1 MPLPPRKPEP
11 GRRPPV
17 PGAKPPTTRGP
28 KPATGRAPAAPAAPA
43 EKSKMMLILGIAG
56 GAIFLIIIAV
66 IAFSGEDPKVK
77 ALAEKTRA
85 PKEDAPRRVA
95 PDVSGLEN
103 EGQSKCRAGVDKI
116 TPRLNPDTSVSKE
129 RMRADL
135 EEGLKLMKA
144 GLAAYEKATKLAGKT
159 YDLAAYYR
167 TQKKAIDLF
176 CGDLEKEGQLAC
188 DEGLKVIKSTEAQI
202 SDVSKLSDE
211 EKAKLLESLRRGQ
224 KLIQE
229 GMGQFDRSYEVSD
242 RRFETT
248 PYQEALKIARLKIPE
263 LK

>member
-1 MPLPPRKPEP
+1 MPLPPKK
-11 GRRPPV
+11 PV
-17 PGAKPPTTRGP
+17 PGKPGGKPPTARGP
-28 KPATGRAPAAPAAPA
+28 ARPATGRAPATAP
-43 EKSKMMLILGIAG
+43 EKSKMPLILGLSG
-56 GAIFLIIIAV
+56 GAIFLIVIAV
-66 IAFSGEDPKVK
+66 ILFGGDDPKAK
-77 ALAEKTRA
+77 AVAEKT
-85 PKEDAPRRVA
+85 KAPREDGPRPA
-95 PDVSGLEN
+95 PPDVSGLEN

-116 TPRLNPDTSVSKE
+116 TPRLNPDTTVAKE

-144 GLAAYEKATKLAGKT
+144 GLAAYDKATKLAGKK

-176 CGDLEKEGQLAC
+176 CGDLEKEGQLSC
-188 DEGLKVIKSTEAQI
+188 DEGLKIIKSTEAQI
-202 SDVSKLSDE
+202 TTNTSKLSDD
-211 EKAKLLESLRRGQ
+211 EKAKLLEDLRKGV

-229 GMGQFDRSYEVSD
+229 GFGLFDRSYEVSE

-248 PYQEALKIARLKIPE
+248 QYQEALKVARPKILE